1 MKSLNNTLKCIHGKI
16 WVEFFIWSTA
26 RNPRSYESIIRGIR
40 EQSICPEQHSLVK
53 QALRPVTGN
62 KQLLIGCNSSNG
74 RWLAGNPS
82 LTASG
87 LLSTAAH
94 SHQNWKLIQIYFAIT
109 SPIVGVFY
117 DVSRNLKV
125 SDLRFTDCWNEKK
138 K

>member
-1 MKSLNNTLKCIHGKI
+1 MKSLNNTLKCIHRKI

-26 RNPRSYESIIRGIR
+26 RNPRSYESIIQGIR
-40 EQSICPEQHSLVK
+40 EQTICLEQHSLVE

-62 KQLLIGCNSSNG
+62 KQLLNSCKSSNG

-82 LTASG
+82 LTASR
-87 LLSTAAH
+87 LLSAATC

-109 SPIVGVFY
+109 SPIIRVFY

-138 K
+138 